1 MRSRRALVAAAALW
15 ALPPLAWSADP
26 PPADDEFLEFLGST
40 DSDDPQ
46 FNDFMASG
54 DVDAVLEDSKEGSK
68 EGNKTQPASD
78 AKPANKVTSDA
89 T

>member
-1 MRSRRALVAAAALW
+1 MRTRRVLFAAAALW

-46 FNDFMASG
+46 FNDFMASS
-54 DVDAVLEDSKEGSK
+54 DIDAALDESKDRSK
-68 EGNKTQPASD
+68 APPATD
-78 AKPANKVTSDA
+78 TKPANKVKSDA